1 MPNEEEFCNAVAK
14 QELSYDAWGRLR
26 NPATQVA
33 YTPGSDPV
41 LFIGRGY
48 TGHEHMPWFGLVN
61 MNARL
66 YDATL
71 GRFLAPDPYVKNPF
85 LTQDYNRYTYAMNN
99 PLVYIDQDGEFPWLI
114 HGIVAAFTYL
124 KAAHDNTP
132 KADQGNPSKWNWAPW
147 NWGKPEEIQ
156 IHIGG
161 NTDGSGMHGGISAGK
176 SGQPQP
182 MVGYNKDK
190 GPGIGYNYN
199 GSSQMYHP
207 GYDYNKAEKAGNKA
221 IINANNMYHSMNVF
235 ANNLNNLWNSDMM
248 RFFIADTYY
257 VNLSG
262 SLAFIGGGGA
272 DIGFA
277 LVTRGQNAG
286 SAYITS
292 TVKGKIGGH
301 LGVGA
306 NTGRAMYTGSVQN
319 YNFEDTFLGNSSGL
333 EGDYIIGASISFSEK
348 DIYEKSLILF
358 DMGIGY
364 GIGGSAN
371 IGAKTYGKKIFHFW

>member
-1 MPNEEEFCNAVAK
+1 MPSEEEFCNAVAK

-33 YTPGSDPV
+33 YAAGSEPA

-48 TGHEHMPWFGLVN
+48 TGHEHLPWFGLVN

-66 YDATL
+66 YDPLL
-71 GRFLAPDPYVKNPF
+71 GKFLAPDPYVKNPF

-114 HGIVAAFTYL
+114 VGIVAAFTYL

-207 GYDYNKAEKAGNKA
+207 GYDYNKAEKATETAIQEAVQTFFSASGVAGSFLENSNATFRITNGAYNGSQISPKIYSSGWKGGSKA
-221 IINANNMYHSMNVF
+221 KITTYSLSKVGKATSLGSGIITTGYAYNDIINNQNTNPV
-235 ANNLNNLWNSDMM
+235 
-248 RFFIADTYY
+248 TY
-257 VNLSG
+257 VD
-262 SLAFIGGGGA
+262 A
-272 DIGFA
+272 
-277 LVTRGQNAG
+277 
-286 SAYITS
+286 
-292 TVKGKIGGH
+292 
-301 LGVGA
+301 GVGTA
-306 NTGRAMYTGSVQN
+306 GILSSAASYYAGVQIP
-319 YNFEDTFLGNSSGL
+319 YVGEAVAIYGTMRLTWDTFFYLGAN
-333 EGDYIIGASISFSEK
+333 
-348 DIYEKSLILF
+348 
-358 DMGIGY
+358 Y
-364 GIGGSAN
+364 GPS
-371 IGAKTYGKKIFHFW
+371 KWYGTDDTKWFK